1 MKTITIQ
8 IADETAEAIDN
19 AINSQHLRKYPKEQA
34 YSLFIDAL
42 VSEVRNLPR
51 CCCNYVP
58 EHQHPPAWC
67 FR

>member
-8 IADETAEAIDN
+8 IEAETVEAIET
-19 AINSQHLRKYPKEQA
+19 AINSQNLRKYPKEQA

-51 CCCNYVP
+51 CCCNCVP
-58 EHQHPPAWC
+58 EH
-67 FR
+67 